1 MSQTRPDPAANQPAA
16 KDPAANQPAA
26 KDPAANQP
34 AAKDPAANQPAAK
47 DPAAKEP
54 TGTRPRSRVTLQDVA
69 DRAGVSLTTAS
80 RVVNDGA
87 RRVGASLAQRVH
99 QAVAELGY
107 TANLQARAV
116 ATGQST
122 MVGVVVHDIA
132 DPYFSSIA
140 AGLIEVADARR
151 LLVCMSP
158 ASATEAAEREYVA
171 LMRAQRARAVILIGS
186 RSDDAAARAELRAEI
201 AAFTRSGGRAV
212 CVGQDLLGVDT
223 IRPENAA
230 GARGPGPGDG
240 RARAPPLRRAGRAA
254 RPADRAGPAR
264 RVPGRA
270 RRLVGAAGGGPGRP
284 RPVHQGRRLRGDER
298 RPGRAPGRAPDC
310 VFAVT
315 DVMAMGALARLR
327 AGGLQVPADIAL
339 AGFDDILTLRD
350 VYPPLTTVR
359 LPLKRMGEMAAG
371 LVLAEA
377 ADTGA
382 DLAAASATPGHP
394 GARRGHPA
402 GKHPVRVLRP
412 ADPCAPDCASGT
424 FRTNWK
430 ALADIVVD
438 HRPRS
443 RA

>member
-1 MSQTRPDPAANQPAA
+1 VSQAGPELA
-16 KDPAANQPAA
+16 
-26 KDPAANQP
+26 
-34 AAKDPAANQPAAK
+34 
-47 DPAAKEP
+47 
-54 TGTRPRSRVTLQDVA
+54 RPRSPGISRVTLQDVA

-80 RVVNDGA
+80 RVVNEGS
-87 RRVGASLAQRVH
+87 RRVGPGLAQRVN

-140 AGLIEVADARR
+140 SGLIEVAEARR
-151 LLVCMSP
+151 LLVCISST
-158 ASATEAAEREYVA
+158 SATETAEREYVA

-186 RSDDAAARAELRAEI
+186 RSDDAAAIQALRAEI

-212 CVGQDLLGVDT
+212 AVGQDLLGVDT
-223 IRPENAA
+223 IQPENAA
-230 GARGPGPGDG
+230 GAEAL
-240 RARAPPLRRAGRAA
+240 ARAMVALGHRRFAVL
-254 RPADRAGPAR
+254 AGPRGLLTAR
-264 RVPGRA
+264 D
-270 RRLVGAAGGGPGRP
+270 
-284 RPVHQGRRLRGDER
+284 RLRGFRAGLAAWSVPLEAGQIVYGPFTRDGGYEAMSAVLA
-298 RPGRAPGRAPDC
+298 APGPLPDC

-377 ADTGA
+377 ADAAADAAA
-382 DLAAASATPGHP
+382 DLAAHSGP
-394 GARRGHPA
+394 GADPAAGPQPRVIPVPGEVILRESTLPHP
-402 GKHPVRVLRP
+402 PV
-412 ADPCAPDCASGT
+412 S
-424 FRTNWK
+424 
-430 ALADIVVD
+430 
-438 HRPRS
+438 
-443 RA
+443 